1 MRRALELA
9 GRGQGRVEP
18 NPQVGAVVAASGIVV
33 AEGWHEACGGPH
45 AEVVALGRAGEA
57 ARGGSLYVT
66 LEPCCHLGKTPP
78 CTEAIIAAGIGRVV
92 VAAGDPFPAVAGRG
106 IAALRAAGL
115 AVDVGLLEAEAVR
128 LTAPFRTLVERGRP
142 WVIAKWATSLDGR
155 LAPEPGGDRWIS
167 SPESRALVHRLR
179 GRVDGVLVGIGT
191 ALADDPLLT
200 ARPEGPRRATRVVL
214 DGSAR
219 LPLESRLVRTA
230 RDWPVLLATGPGADA
245 ARLVRLESAGCEIWQ
260 GRESDPGRRLEE
272 LLTELGRRRLTNLLV
287 EGGAAVLATL
297 FDRGLVDEVHAFTA
311 ARLIGGGH
319 GTLPTLPDPP
329 AIEVEE
335 VLHPGGDLFVRGVV
349 RRPGRA
355 TASACP

>member
-1 MRRALELA
+1 
-9 GRGQGRVEP
+9 
-18 NPQVGAVVAASGIVV
+18 
-33 AEGWHEACGGPH
+33 
-45 AEVVALGRAGEA
+45 
-57 ARGGSLYVT
+57 
-66 LEPCCHLGKTPP
+66 
-78 CTEAIIAAGIGRVV
+78 
-92 VAAGDPFPAVAGRG
+92 
-106 IAALRAAGL
+106 
-115 AVDVGLLEAEAVR
+115 
-128 LTAPFRTLVERGRP
+128 
-142 WVIAKWATSLDGR
+142 VIAKWATSLDGR